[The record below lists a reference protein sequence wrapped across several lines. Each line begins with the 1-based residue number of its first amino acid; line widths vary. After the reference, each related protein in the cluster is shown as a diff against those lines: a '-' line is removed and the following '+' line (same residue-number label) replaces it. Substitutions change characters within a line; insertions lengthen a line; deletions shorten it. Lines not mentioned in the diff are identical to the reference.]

1 MIKKVLIGAGIAV
14 AIICIIWIIT
24 EIISVIPQKPPA
36 SPISSPA
43 KQVFSQIY
51 PNYTFRDTNVIKI
64 ALIPSHEQL
73 AQEAGGWV
81 IIPPGSGFRI
91 DYNVPVIIEY
101 INGKSFSRMPGRP
114 AWDGVE
120 PGNGIFRVRGNP
132 NDSAI
137 VIIKRNQY

>member
-51 PNYTFRDTNVIKI
+51 PNYTFRDTNAIKI
-64 ALIPSHEQL
+64 ALIPAHKQL
-73 AQEAGGWV
+73 SQEAGGWV
-81 IIPPGSGFRI
+81 ITPPGSEYRI
-91 DYNVPVIIEY
+91 DFDSPVNIEY
-101 INGKSFSRMPGRP
+101 IDGRMVFRKPGKPSWAGVRP
-114 AWDGVE
+114 A
-120 PGNGIFRVRGNP
+120 NSTFRIYGNP